1 MATMAKVEIP
11 FVDQRLDENEEQMM
25 LNIIESERTVRLSK
39 LAEMTG
45 YDRDDLHLSLMQFVE
60 QGDVAVFPV
69 GDSVQVRFDS

>member
-1 MATMAKVEIP
+1 MAKVEIP